1 VVRVTNQ
8 QTLKKLVLEGVGLVF
23 LPQQMIQAE
32 LDSGEL
38 ISLPLPKE
46 VEPIQV
52 NMDIVYKHQNS
63 LGHIHH
69 AFIQH
74 LIDNKEA

>member
-1 VVRVTNQ
+1 
-8 QTLKKLVLEGVGLVF
+8 
-23 LPQQMIQAE
+23 MIQAE

-52 NMDIVYKHQNS
+52 DMDIVYKRQNS

-74 LIDNKEA
+74 LIDNNEI